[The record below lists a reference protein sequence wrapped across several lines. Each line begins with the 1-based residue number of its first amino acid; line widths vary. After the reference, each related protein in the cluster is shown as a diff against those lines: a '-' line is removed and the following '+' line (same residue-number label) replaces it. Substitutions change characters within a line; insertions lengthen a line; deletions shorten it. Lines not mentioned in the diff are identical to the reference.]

1 MIMKMSDEE
10 ILQEFCHSRNHSPL
24 TKNNYRS
31 SIRIYTIFNQMSLYE
46 LLIEAEEEE
55 IERLR
60 WKEKT
65 LRKRLINFR
74 KYLLDN
80 YLRSTALTHLKRITA
95 IYSSYEI
102 ELQKLPY
109 ISSKQGKK
117 SEATTYKDVPDKV
130 VIKKA
135 LEISKP
141 LMTAITLFITSSGTA
156 KSETL
161 SLTIQSF
168 IDSLQDYTQK
178 TDIYEIL
185 EELGDRKDIIPT
197 FKIKRNKTNE
207 YYYTFCSPEATTSIF
222 NYLLSAKHTLTNET
236 KLFKTNNRYLND
248 LFGEIN
254 ENLNLGKV
262 GKYNRFRTHMLRKFH
277 STRLDNAE
285 NSLTERDIDFLQG
298 RSDSKTRQSYF
309 FKNENQLK
317 IKYAKSLNSITI
329 NKKYDIL
336 VDEDTLELFINEYDP
351 EKEIKPLKQ
360 EKILLKKENKRL
372 TQENEELVEI
382 NKEIQSNI
390 QEEAKRAA
398 QNAVQQMLNGIMN
411 E

>member
-1 MIMKMSDEE
+1 MKMSDEE
-10 ILQEFCHSRNHSPL
+10 ILQEFCQSRNHSPL
-24 TKNNYRS
+24 TENNYRS
-31 SIRIYTIFNQMSLYE
+31 SIRIYTKFNKMSLYE
-46 LLIEAEEEE
+46 LLNEAEEEE

-74 KYLLDN
+74 KYLLDR

-95 IYSSYEI
+95 IYDSYEI

-109 ISSKQGKK
+109 ISPKQGKK
-117 SEATTYKDVPDKV
+117 SEATTYEDIPDEII
-130 VIKKA
+130 IKKA
-135 LEISKP
+135 IEISKP
-141 LMTAITLFITSSGTA
+141 LMTAIILFITSSGSA

-185 EELGDRKDIIPT
+185 DELGDRKDIIPT
-197 FKIKRNKTNE
+197 FKIKRNKINE
-207 YYYTFCSPEATTSIF
+207 YYYTFCSPEATTAIF

-236 KLFKTNNRYLND
+236 KLFKTNTRYLND

-285 NSLTERDIDFLQG
+285 NLLTERDIDFLQG

-309 FKNENQLK
+309 FKNKNQLK
-317 IKYAKSLNSITI
+317 IKYAKSLNAITV
-329 NKKYDIL
+329 NKKYDVL
-336 VDEDTLELFINEYDP
+336 ADDDTLELFINEYDP

-372 TQENEELVEI
+372 IQENEELVEI

>member
-1 MIMKMSDEE
+1 MI
-10 ILQEFCHSRNHSPL
+10 
-24 TKNNYRS
+24 
-31 SIRIYTIFNQMSLYE
+31 
-46 LLIEAEEEE
+46 
-55 IERLR
+55 
-60 WKEKT
+60 
-65 LRKRLINFR
+65 
-74 KYLLDN
+74 
-80 YLRSTALTHLKRITA
+80 
-95 IYSSYEI
+95 
-102 ELQKLPY
+102 
-109 ISSKQGKK
+109 
-117 SEATTYKDVPDKV
+117 
-130 VIKKA
+130 
-135 LEISKP
+135 
-141 LMTAITLFITSSGTA
+141 
-156 KSETL
+156 
-161 SLTIQSF
+161 
-168 IDSLQDYTQK
+168 
-178 TDIYEIL
+178 
-185 EELGDRKDIIPT
+185 
-197 FKIKRNKTNE
+197 FKITKTE
-207 YYYTFCSPEATTSIF
+207 LVRRFS
-222 NYLLSAKHTLTNET
+222 K
-236 KLFKTNNRYLND
+236 LND
-248 LFGEIN
+248 KLG
-254 ENLNLGKV
+254 LGKV
-262 GKYNRFRTHMLRKFH
+262 SNLRRFRTHMLRKFH